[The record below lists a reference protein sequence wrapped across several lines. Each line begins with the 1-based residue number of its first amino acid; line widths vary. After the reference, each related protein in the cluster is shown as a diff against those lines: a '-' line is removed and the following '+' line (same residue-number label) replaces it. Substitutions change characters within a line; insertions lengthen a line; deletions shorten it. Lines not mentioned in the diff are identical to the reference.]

1 MQGRTPCIKQFK
13 HKGKLPVSGSSNAR
27 ENSLRVFDVVLGVC
41 MWVFCVFLEGGNI
54 FLTVIFVFILICLVV
69 LVLCVSLVDWA

>member
-1 MQGRTPCIKQFK
+1 
-13 HKGKLPVSGSSNAR
+13 
-27 ENSLRVFDVVLGVC
+27 